1 MGARWPAS
9 APQGGTS
16 PGMLGTP
23 VADPIPPYPAVVGR
37 RTHTTT
43 GGHRPVGRW
52 RKGRFDEED
61 PMTGTRRR
69 LRALVALS
77 ALGLVVTACSSK
89 GGASDE
95 GGGAAASGQSY
106 TIAMVT
112 HEAPGDTF
120 WDKIRN
126 GAEAAAKNHN
136 ITLNYSNN
144 QDAGEQSTLIQNA
157 IDSGVDGL
165 ATTLPTP
172 DAIGPNVQ
180 KAVDAGI
187 PVVAFNAG
195 INDYKNY
202 GVGMYFGSDEDLA
215 GQTVGTKITQETP
228 GHTICVIQEQGQVQ
242 LEARCAGVKKTN
254 PDTEVLYVNG
264 RDLPT
269 VQQTIGA
276 KLQQDPSIK
285 NVVTLGADIA
295 LAAGKSKA
303 DAGSQANVATF
314 DLNADV
320 AQGISDGDIAFSVDQ
335 QPYVQGYMAVT
346 ALWLNLT
353 NGNDIGGGGPVLTGP
368 SVVDKSNIGPIVEY
382 AKNNTR

>member
-1 MGARWPAS
+1 MSGLAQPADVR
-9 APQGGTS
+9 AGPPNEETS
-16 PGMLGTP
+16 MRSIRRSLQAS
-23 VADPIPPYPAVVGR
+23 VAVTAA
-37 RTHTTT
+37 T
-43 GGHRPVGRW
+43 
-52 RKGRFDEED
+52 
-61 PMTGTRRR
+61 
-69 LRALVALS
+69 VAL
-77 ALGLVVTACSSK
+77 AACSSE
-89 GGASDE
+89 GGAGDS
-95 GGGAAASGQSY
+95 GGTGEDF

-126 GAEAAAKNHN
+126 GAEQAAEDHG

-144 QDAGEQSTLIQNA
+144 QDAGEQATLVQNA

-172 DAIGPNVQ
+172 DAIGPSVQ

-187 PVVAFNAG
+187 PTVAFNAG
-195 INDYKNY
+195 INDYTTY
-202 GVGMYFGSDEDLA
+202 GIGMYFGSDENLA
-215 GQTVGTKITQETP
+215 GQTIGTKISQESP
-228 GHTICVIQEQGQVQ
+228 GHTVCVIQEQGQVQ
-242 LEARCAGVKKTN
+242 LEARCAGVAKTF
-254 PDTEVLYVNG
+254 PDTEILYVNG
-264 RDLPT
+264 RDLPA

-276 KLQQDPSIK
+276 KLQQDPSIA

-295 LAAGKSKA
+295 LAAQKSA
-303 DAGSQANVATF
+303 TDAGSQTKIVTF

-320 AQGISDGDIAFSVDQ
+320 AKQIESGGILFSVDQ

-368 SVVDKSNIGPIVEY
+368 SIVDESNIAPIVEY
-382 AKNNTR
+382 AENNTR

>member
-1 MGARWPAS
+1 MRS
-9 APQGGTS
+9 
-16 PGMLGTP
+16 
-23 VADPIPPYPAVVGR
+23 
-37 RTHTTT
+37 
-43 GGHRPVGRW
+43 
-52 RKGRFDEED
+52 
-61 PMTGTRRR
+61 TRRP
-69 LRALVALS
+69 LRALVAVAAATL
-77 ALGLVVTACSSK
+77 ALAACSSE
-89 GGASDE
+89 GGAQNE
-95 GGGAAASGQSY
+95 GGGGGNGEDF

-126 GAEAAAKNHN
+126 GAEQAAKDHG

-144 QDAGEQSTLIQNA
+144 QDAGEQATLVQNA

-172 DAIGPNVQ
+172 DAIGPTVR
-180 KAVDAGI
+180 KAIDAGI
-187 PVVAFNAG
+187 PTVAFNAG

-202 GVGMYFGSDEDLA
+202 GIGMYFGSDEDLA
-215 GQTVGTKITQETP
+215 GQTVGTKIAQESP
-228 GHTICVIQEQGQVQ
+228 GHTVCVIQEQGQVQ
-242 LEARCAGVKKTN
+242 LEARCAGVQKTN
-254 PDTEVLYVNG
+254 PSTEILYVNG
-264 RDLPT
+264 RDLPA

-276 KLQQDPSIK
+276 KLQQDASIA

-295 LAAGKSKA
+295 LAAQKSATDAASKA
-303 DAGSQANVATF
+303 KIVTF

-320 AQGISDGDIAFSVDQ
+320 AQQIQSGGILFSVDQ

-368 SVVDKSNIGPIVEY
+368 SVVDQKNIGPIVEY

>member
-1 MGARWPAS
+1 MRS
-9 APQGGTS
+9 
-16 PGMLGTP
+16 
-23 VADPIPPYPAVVGR
+23 
-37 RTHTTT
+37 
-43 GGHRPVGRW
+43 
-52 RKGRFDEED
+52 
-61 PMTGTRRR
+61 TRRP
-69 LRALVALS
+69 LPALVAVTVATM
-77 ALGLVVTACSSK
+77 ALAACSSS
-89 GGASDE
+89 GGANNSGS
-95 GGGAAASGQSY
+95 GGGNGQDF

-126 GAEAAAKNHN
+126 GAEQAAKDHGF
-136 ITLNYSNN
+136 TLNYSNN
-144 QDAGEQSTLIQNA
+144 QDAGEQATLVQNA

-172 DAIGPNVQ
+172 DAVGPTVL

-187 PVVAFNAG
+187 PTVAFNAG
-195 INDYKNY
+195 INDYKKY
-202 GVGMYFGSDEDLA
+202 GIGMYFGSDEDLA
-215 GQTVGTKITQETP
+215 GQTVGTKIAQESP
-228 GHTICVIQEQGQVQ
+228 GHTVCVIQEQGQVQ
-242 LEARCAGVKKTN
+242 LEARCAGVQKTN
-254 PDTEVLYVNG
+254 PDTEILYVNG
-264 RDLPT
+264 RDLPA

-276 KLQQDPSIK
+276 KLQQDASIA

-295 LAAGKSKA
+295 LAAQKSA
-303 DAGSQANVATF
+303 TDAASKTKIVTF

-320 AQGISDGDIAFSVDQ
+320 AQQIQSGGILFSVDQ

-368 SVVDKSNIGPIVEY
+368 SIVDQKNIGPIVEY

>member
-1 MGARWPAS
+1 MRSVGKPLKTLA
-9 APQGGTS
+9 
-16 PGMLGTP
+16 
-23 VADPIPPYPAVVGR
+23 AVSV
-37 RTHTTT
+37 
-43 GGHRPVGRW
+43 
-52 RKGRFDEED
+52 
-61 PMTGTRRR
+61 
-69 LRALVALS
+69 
-77 ALGLVVTACSSK
+77 LGLVVTGCSSE
-89 GGASDE
+89 GGAQNQ
-95 GGGAAASGQSY
+95 GGAAAGQEF

-120 WDKIRN
+120 WDKIRA
-126 GAEAAAKNHN
+126 GAEEAAEKHG

-157 IDSGVDGL
+157 IDQGVDGL

-195 INDYKNY
+195 INDYANY

-215 GQTVGTKITQETP
+215 GQTVGTKLSEESP
-228 GHTICVIQEQGQVQ
+228 GKTICVIQEQGQVQ

-254 PDTEVLYVNG
+254 PDSEVLYVNG
-264 RDLPT
+264 RDLPA

-276 KLQQDPSIK
+276 KLQEDPSIA
-285 NVVTLGADIA
+285 NVVALGADIA
-295 LAAGKSKA
+295 LAAQQAKT
-303 DAGSQANVATF
+303 DANSQANIATF

-320 AQGISDGDIAFSVDQ
+320 AKQIQEGGILFSVDQ
-335 QPYVQGYMAVT
+335 QPYVQGYLAVT
-346 ALWLNLT
+346 SLWLNLT

-368 SVVDKSNIGPIVEY
+368 SVVDESNIGPIVEY
-382 AKNNTR
+382 ANNNTR